1 MNNGMGE
8 VLIAWGGTAR
18 AANPAQALRVA
29 GERSA
34 FAELFD
40 SHVHF
45 SAFAGSVSQIAPV
58 AGRLQAAL
66 PSEQPEV
73 CAAGSVAPAGPENAL
88 NSFSPATAGI
98 APDSIGVRTTTTAV
112 VPAAVPDFSARVE
125 AAPSAAS
132 RLGPSPAHCQWSR
145 TAFAACLRDGEL
157 NLSVRDQELQAGR
170 EVVESLKQALRD
182 MGISL
187 GGIRING
194 INAGP

>member
-1 MNNGMGE
+1 MDD

-34 FAELFD
+34 FADLFD
-40 SHVHF
+40 SQVHF
-45 SAFAGSVSQIAPV
+45 AAFAGRASELAPV

-66 PSEQPEV
+66 SPEQAKV
-73 CAAGSVAPAGPENAL
+73 LAATTSLVPAGPEHASNR
-88 NSFSPATAGI
+88 FSSAAAGI
-98 APDSIGVRTTTTAV
+98 APDSNSVRTATAAV
-112 VPAAVPDFSARVE
+112 VPAAVPDFSARAETVWS
-125 AAPSAAS
+125 PAS
-132 RLGPSPAHCQWSR
+132 RLAPNPAHCQWSR

-157 NLSVRDQELQAGR
+157 NLSVRDADLQAGQ
-170 EVVESLKQALRD
+170 EVVESLKQALRE

-194 INAGP
+194 IKAGA